1 MPAGIEAVVEDGFTT
16 LDFVDRSLV
25 GPALETLRLAGS
37 KVSKVTRVGPRTQ
50 YRLTEADAVAAGL
63 LDAATVRPE
72 ALAYGDTGYA
82 EDLESVGNAG
92 ARPHRPTVRG
102 NAYVGK
108 TPAADVMAV
117 PGPSTTVNGS
127 VPDDRVVP
135 PLHEEV
141 IDTVGETTIHSP
153 QPQRPPAAGD
163 GGSSTPPPVVPAP
176 LPAVDPVSH
185 ATTQPAPA
193 GGTPNED
200 WTNAEIKAY
209 ADANGIDLDG
219 ATKKSDMLAAI
230 ELAS

>member
-92 ARPHRPTVRG
+92 ARPHQPTVRG

-108 TPAADVMAV
+108 TSAKDVMAI

-141 IDTVGETTIHSP
+141 IDTVGATTIHSP
-153 QPQRPPAAGD
+153 QPHHPPVTGDAMPTVPPASVTPVTGD
-163 GGSSTPPPVVPAP
+163 Y
-176 LPAVDPVSH
+176 
-185 ATTQPAPA
+185 PA
-193 GGTPNED
+193 GTPD
-200 WTNAEIKAY
+200 DTWTVAQMRDY
-209 ADANGIDLDG
+209 ADDHNINLHG
-219 ATKKSDMLAAI
+219 ATKKADILATI
-230 ELAS
+230 EAAS

>member
-1 MPAGIEAVVEDGFTT
+1 MPAGIEAVVEDGYAT
-16 LDFVDRSLV
+16 LDFTDRSLV
-25 GPALETLRLAGS
+25 GPAMETLRQAGS
-37 KVSKVTRVGPRTQ
+37 KVTKLTRVGPRTQ
-50 YRLTEADAVAAGL
+50 YRLAEADAVAVGL

-82 EDLESVGNAG
+82 EDLQSVGNAG
-92 ARPHRPTVRG
+92 ARPHQPTVRG

-108 TPAADVMAV
+108 TSAEDVMAI

-141 IDTVGETTIHSP
+141 IDTVGDTTIHSP

-163 GGSSTPPPVVPAP
+163 GGSSTPPPVVPTP
-176 LPAVDPVSH
+176 LPAPTPGP
-185 ATTQPAPA
+185 APAAPQPAPA
-193 GGTPNED
+193 GTPNED

-209 ADANGIDLDG
+209 ADANNIDLDG

-230 ELAS
+230 EIAS

>member
-1 MPAGIEAVVEDGFTT
+1 MPAGIEAVVEDGFAT
-16 LDFVDRSLV
+16 LDFTDRALV
-25 GPALETLRLAGS
+25 GPALETLRQAGS

-50 YRLTEADAVAAGL
+50 YRLTEADAVAVGL

-72 ALAYGDTGYA
+72 ALAYGDSGYA

-92 ARPHRPTVRG
+92 ARPHQPTVRG

-108 TPAADVMAV
+108 TPAAAVMAI

-141 IDTVGETTIHSP
+141 IDTVGATTIHSP
-153 QPQRPPAAGD
+153 QPQRPPVVGD
-163 GGSSTPPPVVPAP
+163 GGSSTPPPVVPTPVPAP
-176 LPAVDPVSH
+176 APA
-185 ATTQPAPA
+185 ATQPA